1 MGVSCFFFL
10 CNLVP
15 VVSHHVWAYLI
26 IIKLVLS
33 PEKFFFSRF
42 PEFTFFTCIR
52 VIWIFFYFIKS
63 SLFIFFLF
71 LNSSVPAACF
81 SDFLTADIN
90 AIQIKK
96 IGSSTH
102 CSVGGYLNLKVGSK
116 QDFVLIVRFD
126 FLYSPYYWTRLFAVA
141 SLIGS
146 PHYNKDS
153 DKKTSKNSRIIRLWI
168 NLPPLFR
175 TSIKT
180 FQHVERKLVT

>member
-1 MGVSCFFFL
+1 M
-10 CNLVP
+10 
-15 VVSHHVWAYLI
+15 
-26 IIKLVLS
+26 
-33 PEKFFFSRF
+33 
-42 PEFTFFTCIR
+42 
-52 VIWIFFYFIKS
+52 
-63 SLFIFFLF
+63 
-71 LNSSVPAACF
+71 PAACF

-126 FLYSPYYWTRLFAVA
+126 FLYSPYYRTRLFAEA

-153 DKKTSKNSRIIRLWI
+153 DTKRHQRI
-168 NLPPLFR
+168 
-175 TSIKT
+175 
-180 FQHVERKLVT
+180 

>member
-1 MGVSCFFFL
+1 MTWVFRVFFL

-26 IIKLVLS
+26 IINLVLS
-33 PEKFFFSRF
+33 PEKFFFFQISRIYIF
-42 PEFTFFTCIR
+42 SCIR

-126 FLYSPYYWTRLFAVA
+126 FLYSPYYRTRLLAVA

-153 DKKTSKNSRIIRLWI
+153 DKKASKNRRIKSNPTL
-168 NLPPLFR
+168 N
-175 TSIKT
+175 
-180 FQHVERKLVT
+180 